1 MVAGQG
7 GILMS
12 SVNFRYRPDLPLVL
26 QDISVQIEGGTKVSL
41 ILAFKKLFNT
51 ILLQCLHTQVGI
63 VGRTG
68 AGKSSLISTLLRMVE
83 LHSGSIIVD
92 DVTQSHSATDLA
104 AAIIAGEYQRD
115 RAGGPEICNC
125 CHPPGPC
132 PLPRHHQVKWRVEVF
147 MKKDISQ
154 VQC

>member
-1 MVAGQG
+1 MHCHVYIA
-7 GILMS
+7 S
-12 SVNFRYRPDLPLVL
+12 P
-26 QDISVQIEGGTKVSL
+26 
-41 ILAFKKLFNT
+41 
-51 ILLQCLHTQVGI
+51 HTQVGI

-92 DVTQSHSATDLA
+92 DVIQSHSATDLA

-132 PLPRHHQVKWRVEVF
+132 PLPRHHQVNWRLEVF
-147 MKKDISQ
+147 MKTDIFQ